1 MHVILQVLVFL
12 LLLFFCLPFPSLR
25 NCKLAFLLK
34 ISQYG
39 DRCSDVSIFQGI
51 FLKSDIIIHN
61 ISFFKEI
68 LGAANLTGRYIKK
81 AKKTKKTK
89 QRQKKP
95 KQNWI
100 NQVDAGHVIKS
111 KAPVKL
117 KALYLYYHASYDQET
132 WQDGD

>member
-25 NCKLAFLLK
+25 NCKLVFLLK

-51 FLKSDIIIHN
+51 FVKSDIIIHN

-68 LGAANLTGRYIKK
+68 LGPANLAGRYIKK
-81 AKKTKKTK
+81 AKKKQQKTKIKKKTK
-89 QRQKKP
+89 Q
-95 KQNWI
+95 NGI
-100 NQVDAGHVIKS
+100 NQVGAGHVIKS